1 MGIENQEEIKRVL
14 ACAADKY
21 DDILGLDPNIPE
33 KERELTREYN
43 WKKKGCQ
50 LHPKYC
56 GLKQAEEA
64 YNSKTIMSLILCYVI
79 NVFNRTLTGC

>member
-1 MGIENQEEIKRVL
+1 MATGIENQEEIKRVL

-33 KERELTREYN
+33 NEREHTREYN

-50 LHPKYC
+50 LHPRYC
-56 GLKQAEEA
+56 RFKQAKEA
-64 YNSKTIMSLILCYVI
+64 YDSKRIMSL
-79 NVFNRTLTGC
+79 TLYL